1 MSPLLHRPPPSNSA
15 EPFARNGHWRAESPL
30 PGDLIRFLQTQ
41 CARQFAQIAVPRP
54 WHYAE
59 LHNPWSRAAA
69 TFDSWGFLDLCQSP
83 SLIEKV
89 AKLIGPDLIL
99 FDSEWLPDR
108 WQPVEAETALESD
121 AHRFPVDPPC
131 GVTALIGVGDAAR
144 ATVHVDYQPSHPRAA
159 GAHTDVLLGPGAVLF
174 LGSRVPYRARAAGDA
189 GVPNVYAVRYFPA
202 SSRYERDPTACAH
215 RALTERYPLFNYAR
229 FPLWL
234 VHGQDR
240 AGNDFVTGFNVR
252 AGYWTSAEW

>member
-1 MSPLLHRPPPSNSA
+1 MSPLLHRLSA
-15 EPFARNGHWRAESPL
+15 EARL
-30 PGDLIRFLQTQ
+30 PEHLLRFLEAERVRL
-41 CARQFAQIAVPRP
+41 CGQIAVPRP

-89 AKLIGPDLIL
+89 ATLIGPDIIL
-99 FDSEWLPDR
+99 FDSGWLPDR
-108 WQPVEAETALESD
+108 WQPVEAQTALESD
-121 AHRFPVDPPC
+121 AHRFPVDPPH
-131 GVTALIGVGDAAR
+131 GVTALIGVGDTAR
-144 ATVHVDYQPSHPRAA
+144 VTVHVDYRSSHPHAA
-159 GAHTDVLLGPGAVLF
+159 GAHADAPLGPGAVLL
-174 LGSRVPYRARAAGDA
+174 LGSQVPYRVRAAGDA
-189 GVPNVYAVRYFPA
+189 GVPGVYAVRYFPA
-202 SSRYERDPTACAH
+202 SSCYDRDPTARAH
-215 RALTERYPLFNYAR
+215 RALTERYPLVNYAK